1 MNIIDSISDFFRPVL
16 SDRTIMKMNAKGL
29 LIETPIKQSQ
39 LQPNSVDLT
48 LGSTWKKLLPNDKIY
63 MKDSINPA
71 KKTVYEEGYF
81 KPLIIDGKE
90 SKPGYIL
97 DPGEFILMASHE
109 ILHIP
114 NGILAFVQ
122 GRSSIARI
130 GIQTEEAG
138 LIDAGFRGTITFE
151 VYNETEYPI
160 PLFEGMRVAQLYFHK
175 AQKAMHPYGSRGKG
189 SKYQSQIEATGSRI
203 YKDPEFHN

>member
-1 MNIIDSISDFFRPVL
+1 MRIVDRLNNFLRPVL
-16 SDRTIMKMNAKGL
+16 SDRTIMEMNAKGL
-29 LIETPIKQSQ
+29 LIETPIKPAQ

-48 LGSTWKKLLPNDKIY
+48 LGATWKKVRPNDKIC
-63 MKDSINPA
+63 MRDSINPA
-71 KKTVYEEGYF
+71 KETVYEEGYF

-90 SKPGYIL
+90 SRPAYL
-97 DPGEFILMASHE
+97 LEPGEFILMASHE

-151 VYNETEYPI
+151 VYNETKYPI
-160 PLFEGMRVAQLYFHK
+160 PLFEGMRVAQLYFYK
-175 AQKAMHPYGSRGKG
+175 AQKALHPYGSKGKG

-203 YKDPEFHN
+203 YKDPEFHK